1 MKNILT
7 TILLVLILSQPS
19 FSAGSSSDG
28 GDSATDYEKA
38 VKLINQAKK
47 YETKGKT
54 EKAEKRYKKAQKYL
68 LTSNKKFPNKADTL
82 NYLVSQQENLETLRV
97 VRNIT

>member
-54 EKAEKRYKKAQKYL
+54 ETENDDSIDEENEL
-68 LTSNKKFPNKADTL
+68 FDPNPT
-82 NYLVSQQENLETLRV
+82 T
-97 VRNIT
+97 T

>member
-54 EKAEKRYKKAQKYL
+54 EKAEKRYKKAQK
-68 LTSNKKFPNKADTL
+68 
-82 NYLVSQQENLETLRV
+82 
-97 VRNIT
+97 